1 MPDVSAFGMQTDLKT
16 LREVSPV
23 AVCVVWVLCFR
34 LVSFLVS
41 EVFANFI
48 DFVYFIFQLPAI
60 TVALNV

>member
-23 AVCVVWVLCFR
+23 AVCVVWVLCFL
-34 LVSFLVS
+34 LVSFLVR